1 MADQVGEETAEVPEV
16 EAAEVPASEVEV
28 AEVPAADVAVESK
41 SEPEFE
47 VNFCAL
53 PVSALRRKSL
63 FKVVAVD

>member
-1 MADQVGEETAEVPEV
+1 VADQVGEETAEVPEV
-16 EAAEVPASEVEV
+16 EAAEVPAPEVEA

-53 PVSALRRKSL
+53 
-63 FKVVAVD
+63 KVVAVD